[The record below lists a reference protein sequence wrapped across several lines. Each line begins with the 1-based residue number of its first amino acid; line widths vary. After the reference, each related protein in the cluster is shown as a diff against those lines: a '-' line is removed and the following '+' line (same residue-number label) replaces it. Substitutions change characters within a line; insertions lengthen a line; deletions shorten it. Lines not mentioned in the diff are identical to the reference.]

1 MKKLLLLTAG
11 GIGYVLGARAGR
23 ERYEQ
28 IAGMATKVKNNPRV
42 QDAAQQA
49 ADTAKAQAPVVKD
62 KVASVAGTAADKVKP
77 SGTSNAAA
85 PAAASGPSISDLE
98 SQLNPDSTALQDNP
112 YPQGDL
118 P

>member
-1 MKKLLLLTAG
+1 MIIKRLPLLIAG
-11 GIGYVLGARAGR
+11 GIGYVLGTKAGR

-28 IAGMATKVKNNPRV
+28 MKSSFDKVKNDPRV

-49 ADTAKAQAPVVKD
+49 AETAKSQAPVVKD
-62 KVASVAGTAADKVKP
+62 KVTSAASAAAGKVKP
-77 SGTSNAAA
+77 SGGGD
-85 PAAASGPSISDLE
+85 PDLE
-98 SQLNPDSTALQDNP
+98 SQLNPDNVALQDNP